1 METGIAWKIL
11 GIEPT
16 EDEEKLKAQYHK
28 LLVGVNPEDD
38 PEGFKRLR
46 EAYETAVDA
55 ARHPLQEPIEE
66 EEKDEIGQWLD
77 KVGNAY
83 WYLSSRN
90 DPACWKK
97 LLEDPVCIGLD
108 TALEARER
116 FLVFMMQHVYVSQ
129 EIWQLID
136 REFHIIGEREELEE
150 KFPEEFLDYI
160 KYQVENKNFV
170 PYEKLE
176 ILGLDEAEIRIDSYL
191 QAYFDIKT
199 AVDRGELEGIH
210 QKIDA
215 LKDYEVRH
223 PYENVE
229 RLKVAL
235 LEKEPGK
242 AVALAEKLLEDN
254 RGDVYV
260 EYWSGCAYRENE
272 RWEPAKDCWQR
283 ILDRYPENYNARAAM
298 AGYRM
303 HQGEYLEA
311 KEMIMDL
318 LEENGRDE
326 DVLDMM
332 RQLNEPLLQYYREEA
347 EKNPEDKEP
356 VIEACWCLF
365 QNERFKEAIKTL
377 EELHITEDEDAY
389 YDYVNMM
396 GRCYLGENQYEQAI
410 PYLLKWEAAREN
422 LVDDGSEKYRKR
434 RSREGFIKSAI
445 GMAYY
450 KLKDYEQA
458 AGYLEEGTKLEADQA
473 ARHSFMDLLSQ
484 VYYENGQ
491 YQKCADACTAII
503 EEDPSYYPAYLRRQQ
518 VYFELQDGQNVVDD
532 YYNAIRIFPAY
543 YKPYLLAAKVFC
555 IYRQYE
561 DAKKVIEAAK
571 EEGIHHESIQYM
583 EIRIMRNLAATPEES
598 EKVLELC
605 ETLRQELQ
613 EKQAAGDVTGEKTE
627 LQVFDEEMQK
637 DGMAGEAV
645 DMQDLMLEE
654 VILYMDMDK
663 EEKALELIAEVYKE
677 PHVNYRFHWIRAD
690 ILRDQKKYTEA
701 IKEYKYLQKTVAEND
716 EFIYNSGVCLYRM
729 GEMEEAEK
737 EFRLTLQKNPE
748 HASAHHYLME
758 IYSRKYQ
765 QTEDI
770 QYYKSAL
777 EEINAQLELV
787 PDAYYYIERGLL
799 YMDHY
804 EFEPAIADYKKA
816 LELEPDNLYA
826 YNNIGYALRIQG
838 RYEEAVP
845 YFKQAIERMEDEH
858 TLLPFMNLARTY
870 EAMQQ
875 WQDAIET
882 LKQAAA
888 EFGVERRVYLAMSD
902 YYMVLGEVD
911 RALKTLNIVQKKGLI
926 NENDYLEKKAKLYV
940 IAGNKEKAIDAYQDL
955 LAYGKAITGHEK
967 DDWEMRAEVLEEW
980 GLYLFYC
987 RDLKPAI
994 KILKQSMKIR
1004 VKQGLDFENTGTH
1017 LAVAYY
1023 LRKEYA
1029 KAAKIARQVMDVVS
1043 SEERYLSFVAL
1054 APVRMVYRAQL
1065 YMCLRDYT
1073 KMKELLQRVG
1083 SIPKC
1088 KHCTHTRCSEVM
1100 IVWGM
1105 YEEAQG
1111 HVQKALEY
1119 YREGLSYDPWDQE
1132 LVLAIRNL
1140 DRHAEE

>member
-16 EDEEKLKAQYHK
+16 EDEAQIKAQYHK

-55 ARHPLQEPIEE
+55 ARHPVQELAEE
-66 EEKDEIGQWLD
+66 EEKDEIDQWLD
-77 KVGNAY
+77 KVGNVY

-90 DPACWKK
+90 DPACWKE

-108 TALEARER
+108 TALEVRER

-136 REFHIIGEREELEE
+136 REFRIIGEREELEE
-150 KFPEEFLDYI
+150 TFPGEFLDYVQ
-160 KYQVENKNFV
+160 YQVENKNFV

-176 ILGLDEAEIRIDSYL
+176 ILGLDEAEIRIDAYL

-199 AVDRGELEGIH
+199 TVDRGELEGIH

-223 PYENVE
+223 PYEDVE

-235 LEKEPGK
+235 LEKDPDK

-260 EYWSGCAYRENE
+260 EYWSGCAYREND

-283 ILDRYPENYNARAAM
+283 ILDQYPQNYNARAAM

-311 KEMIMDL
+311 KEMVMDL
-318 LEENGRDE
+318 LEENGRD
-326 DVLDMM
+326 DNVLDMM

-347 EKNPEDKEP
+347 AKDPENKEP
-356 VIEACWCLF
+356 MIEACWCLF
-365 QNERFKEAIKTL
+365 QNERFEEAIKTL
-377 EELHITEDEDAY
+377 EDLHVTEDEDAY

-396 GRCYLGENQYEQAI
+396 GRCYLGKNQYEKAI
-410 PYLLKWEAAREN
+410 PYLLKWEEAREN

-445 GMAYY
+445 GMAYH
-450 KLKDYEQA
+450 KLKNYEQA
-458 AGYLEEGTKLEADQA
+458 AKYLEEGTKLEADQM

-484 VYYENGQ
+484 VYYESDQ
-491 YQKCADACTAII
+491 YKKCADACTAII

-543 YKPYLLAAKVFC
+543 YKPYLLAARVFC

-598 EKVLELC
+598 EKVLKLC
-605 ETLRQELQ
+605 ETLRQELR
-613 EKQAAGDVTGEKTE
+613 EKQEAGDAAGEKTE
-627 LQVFDEEMQK
+627 LQIFDEEMQK

-654 VILYMDMDK
+654 VMLYMDMGKD
-663 EEKALELIAEVYKE
+663 EKALELIAEAYKK

-690 ILRDQKKYTEA
+690 ILRDQKKYAEA
-701 IKEYKYLQKTVAEND
+701 LKEYKYLQKTVAEND

-729 GEMEEAEK
+729 GEAEEAK
-737 EFRLTLQKNPE
+737 DAFQLTLQKNPE

-770 QYYKSAL
+770 QYYKLAL
-777 EEINAQLELV
+777 AEINAQLERV

-826 YNNIGYALRIQG
+826 YNNIGYALRVQG

-882 LKQAAA
+882 LKQATA

-902 YYMVLGEVD
+902 YYMVLGEFD
-911 RALKTLNIVQKKGLI
+911 RAMNTLNIVQKKGLLD
-926 NENDYLEKKAKLYV
+926 ENDYLERKAKLYV
-940 IAGNKEKAIDAYQDL
+940 IAGDKEKAIGAYQDL
-955 LAYGKAITGHEK
+955 LAYGKAIVGHEK
-967 DDWEMRAEVLEEW
+967 ADWEMRAEVLEEW

-994 KILKQSMKIR
+994 KILKQSMKLR
-1004 VKQGLDFENTGTH
+1004 LKYRLDFENTGTH

-1023 LRKEYA
+1023 LRKEYS
-1029 KAAKIARQVMDVVS
+1029 KAAKIARQVMDEVR
-1043 SEERYLSFVAL
+1043 SEERYLSFVTL
-1054 APVRMVYRAQL
+1054 APVRLVYRAQL
-1065 YMCLRDYT
+1065 YMCLQDYT
-1073 KMKELLQRVG
+1073 KMKELLQRV
-1083 SIPKC
+1083 STIPKC
-1088 KHCTHTRCSEVM
+1088 KHCTHTRCSEAM

-1111 HVQKALEY
+1111 HTQKALEY